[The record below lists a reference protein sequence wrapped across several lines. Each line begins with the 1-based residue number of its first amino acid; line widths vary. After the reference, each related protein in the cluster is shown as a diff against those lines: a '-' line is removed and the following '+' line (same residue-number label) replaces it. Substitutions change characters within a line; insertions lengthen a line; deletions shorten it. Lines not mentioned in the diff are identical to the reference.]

1 MDRLATFAGIALAL
15 AAAAAP
21 PARAQLG
28 DLVKQK
34 VNAKIEQSAS
44 KEIDG
49 ALNKGENAVKCVL
62 TDAGCINSAKGAGK
76 KVVVTD
82 TEGKPVSSADSAA
95 AIAAATR
102 TQENAPA
109 GTPRKAQSGA
119 PENAP
124 TAAPGTV
131 TAAVAGGAAAGAVKP
146 GEGAWSKYD
155 FVPGDR
161 VLFFEDFAKDNV
173 GDFPRRLEL
182 KQGNLEVIDWQG
194 GRYLRSAQGSG
205 EFYIPLP
212 EVVPERFT
220 VEFDYAGPSNHCS
233 VEFVGGGRNRITFG
247 GQSAGVEGGSVQSV
261 GIFEKNMEEKFY
273 RARIMADGKYVKVYV
288 NENRVANVPNADL
301 GRSNKILVNLPWPGT
316 KMITNI
322 RIAAGGKKLYDA
334 LAEKGHVST
343 QGIYFDTASDRI
355 RPEST
360 PTLKEIGQMLKD
372 HPELKLTIE
381 GHTDNVGTAASN
393 KILSERRA
401 ESVRETLVN
410 TYGVDASRLAAKG
423 FGATKPVGS
432 NETPEGQQN
441 NRRVELVKT

>member
-1 MDRLATFAGIALAL
+1 MSIFLQRIAHLNSEESHMDRLATFAGIALAL

-44 KEIDG
+44 KEIDR

-62 TDAGCINSAKGAGK
+62 TDAGCINSAKDAGK

-131 TAAVAGGAAAGAVKP
+131 TAAVAGGAAGAVKP

-161 VLFFEDFAKDNV
+161 VLFF
-173 GDFPRRLEL
+173 
-182 KQGNLEVIDWQG
+182 
-194 GRYLRSAQGSG
+194 
-205 EFYIPLP
+205 
-212 EVVPERFT
+212 
-220 VEFDYAGPSNHCS
+220 
-233 VEFVGGGRNRITFG
+233 
-247 GQSAGVEGGSVQSV
+247 
-261 GIFEKNMEEKFY
+261 
-273 RARIMADGKYVKVYV
+273 
-288 NENRVANVPNADL
+288 
-301 GRSNKILVNLPWPGT
+301 
-316 KMITNI
+316 
-322 RIAAGGKKLYDA
+322 
-334 LAEKGHVST
+334 
-343 QGIYFDTASDRI
+343 
-355 RPEST
+355 
-360 PTLKEIGQMLKD
+360 
-372 HPELKLTIE
+372 
-381 GHTDNVGTAASN
+381 
-393 KILSERRA
+393 
-401 ESVRETLVN
+401 
-410 TYGVDASRLAAKG
+410 
-423 FGATKPVGS
+423 
-432 NETPEGQQN
+432 
-441 NRRVELVKT
+441 